1 MGAKSSLSITIV
13 RSWQTLLPGL
23 CLLLFPQW
31 ARGQNGSGG
40 QPVRYQA
47 QYTRIYFDD
56 FETLAPSLGRGFVL
70 DIAGSLTSSPSEVIS
85 GSESIKGSYSGSGT
99 YTGFLHSDPSI
110 IPLSPNHSYQ
120 VTFQYK
126 ILTAPDKGFEVLFY
140 SPTGGAA
147 GNFLPSVTITGA
159 AGTTGTATLTNALG
173 PYTDYV
179 ARWDIE
185 GTGAI
190 SIDNI
195 QLIDT
200 STGKVI
206 AAENAE
212 GTAPTVGSGL
222 QLQHGAS
229 VVTDPALVIGGKAS
243 ISLANFGTVATA
255 PAVVSLGANT
265 TYIVEFPYLIL
276 NPGSGPTVLFAW
288 FQPAGTTGEQFQVT
302 LQTPLKNSAA
312 RGTFSTGAQT
322 AGAGSWVL
330 NLEAT
335 ADSSVII
342 DNISIFRQDA
352 EATSVA
358 PSNWA
363 VLDRLPF
370 PRLGRYM
377 FAPANSLAQYPED
390 GIPQFTHTQAEL
402 ENRIAFADV
411 IVGLE
416 PYIQTQAP
424 DFIRTIRQ
432 LNPNVVFLPYRIAEE
447 QGFNWP
453 APYFNNLDPQYAFQQ
468 NFADD
473 WLVRDTKGNYIEEK
487 DFPGVR
493 IANISPFGSIDRGQ
507 TYTGAVL
514 NWLTGELFPS
524 GLWDGVFFDNLFGR
538 VNPHIPNSGN
548 PGLLDYDWNRNGIR
562 DETPA
567 LSSEMTRIEA
577 TQMLQDFQTKTRG
590 LELAIGNAGPLPEIA
605 LAPYVNGYVFECFN
619 DAWNAWLPNQSSA
632 KWRAALDAYRSVQS
646 SARKLAMNIIEACG
660 SDPPSESISSR
671 GQLAPTAEDI
681 QRHRFAMGTSLLSN
695 GFYFYGIAGNL
706 STPDW
711 YDEYSVDKTGTA
723 VEDRSSK
730 GYLGQP
736 LSDAAEL
743 TDGGTLIFSENFEGP
758 ARPASFNSGSGPTTV
773 TVTHSPAEVISGSGS
788 LTIGNPD
795 HTTLFFTTVTTVPGA
810 IPFIPGNTYRIVF
823 DWRVLETVDGNL
835 NIDFG
840 DSGGTPVYA
849 APGLVAGDSGT
860 ADFPASMP
868 SSTSNWIIRFVFI
881 GGGKIAIDNL
891 RVYQGGAGP

>member
-265 TYIVEFPYLIL
+265 TYIVEFPYRIL
-276 NPGSGPTVLFAW
+276 NPGSGPTV
-288 FQPAGTTGEQFQVT
+288 
-302 LQTPLKNSAA
+302 
-312 RGTFSTGAQT
+312 
-322 AGAGSWVL
+322 
-330 NLEAT
+330 
-335 ADSSVII
+335 
-342 DNISIFRQDA
+342 
-352 EATSVA
+352 
-358 PSNWA
+358 
-363 VLDRLPF
+363 
-370 PRLGRYM
+370 
-377 FAPANSLAQYPED
+377 
-390 GIPQFTHTQAEL
+390 
-402 ENRIAFADV
+402 
-411 IVGLE
+411 
-416 PYIQTQAP
+416 
-424 DFIRTIRQ
+424 
-432 LNPNVVFLPYRIAEE
+432 
-447 QGFNWP
+447 
-453 APYFNNLDPQYAFQQ
+453 
-468 NFADD
+468 
-473 WLVRDTKGNYIEEK
+473 
-487 DFPGVR
+487 
-493 IANISPFGSIDRGQ
+493 
-507 TYTGAVL
+507 
-514 NWLTGELFPS
+514 
-524 GLWDGVFFDNLFGR
+524 
-538 VNPHIPNSGN
+538 
-548 PGLLDYDWNRNGIR
+548 
-562 DETPA
+562 
-567 LSSEMTRIEA
+567 
-577 TQMLQDFQTKTRG
+577 
-590 LELAIGNAGPLPEIA
+590 
-605 LAPYVNGYVFECFN
+605 
-619 DAWNAWLPNQSSA
+619 
-632 KWRAALDAYRSVQS
+632 
-646 SARKLAMNIIEACG
+646 
-660 SDPPSESISSR
+660 
-671 GQLAPTAEDI
+671 
-681 QRHRFAMGTSLLSN
+681 
-695 GFYFYGIAGNL
+695 
-706 STPDW
+706 
-711 YDEYSVDKTGTA
+711 
-723 VEDRSSK
+723 
-730 GYLGQP
+730 
-736 LSDAAEL
+736 
-743 TDGGTLIFSENFEGP
+743 
-758 ARPASFNSGSGPTTV
+758 
-773 TVTHSPAEVISGSGS
+773 
-788 LTIGNPD
+788 
-795 HTTLFFTTVTTVPGA
+795 
-810 IPFIPGNTYRIVF
+810 
-823 DWRVLETVDGNL
+823 
-835 NIDFG
+835 
-840 DSGGTPVYA
+840 
-849 APGLVAGDSGT
+849 
-860 ADFPASMP
+860 
-868 SSTSNWIIRFVFI
+868 
-881 GGGKIAIDNL
+881 
-891 RVYQGGAGP
+891 